1 MKCGFAAK
9 KNGTPK
15 EDITRDRDPKTK
27 GLLGGLAVTTGLL
40 AGIAALSL
48 WAAKRL
54 KGDD

>member
-9 KNGTPK
+9 KNGRPK

-27 GLLGGLAVTTGLL
+27 ELLGGLAVTTALL
-40 AGIAALSL
+40 AGISALSL